1 MQHRR
6 RHMQMFF
13 RRLKVQATR
22 QPLAVILGA
31 DVVLQTGVLMRLIPM
46 IEQANAGMAVFDGA
60 NLAQAIK
67 DMGVSKEVLA
77 TAEKTWETTAEVLAR
92 TEDVL
97 QATGYGNALPPAMS
111 LAFSAAGDASGGPLS
126 DIVADSGATQMNF
139 DDFLKLTKVGAS
151 IIERGGLENVTLAD
165 GIGLYDTM
173 FGSYVS
179 VPEKQR
185 AARGYSEASTKQA
198 MEYNWETMKEL
209 PDHAKEIADLAESAR
224 AMASTDG
231 NLRGAQ
237 AIDTLAVLQNS
248 RLLAKLMQTITVNE
262 NQRLSREQE
271 ARSQDGTWT
280 NPDAPAG
287 TNATGGGNGEVDGL
301 PWLKSPG
308 SAAAGGTGVEKAN
321 APQGNKDWVNP
332 DEVRNALGG

>member
-6 RHMQMFF
+6 RHMKMFF

-31 DVVLQTGVLMRLIPM
+31 VVILQTGVMMRLIPM

-97 QATGYGNALPPAMS
+97 QATGYGEALPPAMS
-111 LAFSAAGDASGGPLS
+111 LAFSAAGDESGGPLS

-248 RLLAKLMQTITVNE
+248 RLLTKLMQTITVNE

-271 ARSQDGTWT
+271 ARSQDGTWS
-280 NPDAPAG
+280 NPDASAG
-287 TNATGGGNGEVDGL
+287 TNASGGNGEVNGL

-308 SAAAGGTGVEKAN
+308 PGAAGGNGVEKAN

-332 DEVRNALGG
+332 DEVRSALGG